1 MNWKRLSLTLA
12 VTAAALPA
20 RLLGQAACNVDL
32 GKPGQV
38 KDANS
43 ALAKAALFAGK
54 PEQITAAVKEAFTKM
69 SKEEAKVIAANP
81 AGRALVLGNA
91 FVELASL
98 PNGTAPVSRT
108 SLGLTGDGNIDPVA
122 AADSMYDIVD
132 AAGPNCKDQTEEG
145 RRKIYA
151 AFINDAVNQYNAQ
164 QVDSAL
170 ALARRGIAIYDGYK
184 LAYIAYNIQGNALQ
198 SKDDLNGAVASFMRM
213 TDLMKGD
220 TALVED
226 RKNTISNITQVMLAH
241 AENLEGDAKKAK
253 IAEAMAHLQKVLEEF
268 PGDAK
273 AEGAMARAQIMS
285 GDEGAAARVFGA
297 MAASPEKYSEGQLMD
312 AAVNAARAEK
322 TKEAAAL
329 FEAGLK
335 KNPYSRDG
343 LFNAALTIQKMEQW
357 NASEGHI
364 RKLIEVDP
372 ENPEAYQVMALNY
385 QGAAKVSKHLV
396 DSLRKVALDAANDK
410 KTTTAQKNTIAAR
423 VKAELDPA
431 EATFKQLNDSLLK
444 YFNRYQNSKAKVAFN
459 LWSHDGT
466 KHVLGGTVENISDA
480 AADWTMKFDFLDA
493 TGKVVASKE
502 TSVAGLASK
511 SSKAFRVE
519 VEGEGVVAFKYAPFS
534 GTPW

>member
-1 MNWKRLSLTLA
+1 MNWKRLSLTLG

-20 RLLGQAACNVDL
+20 SLVAQATCNIDL

-43 ALAKAALFAGK
+43 SLAKAALFAGK
-54 PEQITAAVKEAFTKM
+54 ADQTTAAVKEAFAKLA
-69 SKEEAKVIAANP
+69 KDEAKVIAANP
-81 AGRALVLGNA
+81 AGRALLMGNA
-91 FVELASL
+91 FVELATL
-98 PNGTAPVSRT
+98 PNGTAPIARAA
-108 SLGLTGDGNIDPVA
+108 LGLAGEGTIDPVA
-122 AADSMYDIVD
+122 AADSMYDVVD
-132 AAGPNCKDQTEEG
+132 ASGPGCKDQTEEG
-145 RRKIYA
+145 RRKVYA

-170 ALARRGIAIYDGYK
+170 ALARRGLSIYDGYK

-198 SKDDLNGAVASFMRM
+198 SKDDLNGAVESFMRM

-220 TALVED
+220 TALVDD
-226 RKNTISNITQVMLAH
+226 RKNTMSNVTQVMLAH

-253 IAEAMAHLQKVLEEF
+253 VTQVMSYLTKVLEEF

-273 AEGAMARAQIMS
+273 AEAAMARAQIMS

-297 MAASPEKYSEGQLMD
+297 MAANPDKYTESQLLE

-322 TKEAAAL
+322 PNEAAAL

-343 LFNAALTIQKMEQW
+343 LFNVALTLQKLERW
-357 NASEGHI
+357 KDSEAYI

-385 QGAAKVSKHLV
+385 QGAAKEDKHLV

-410 KTTTAQKNTIAAR
+410 KTTTAQKNAIAAR
-423 VKAELDPA
+423 VKAELEPA
-431 EATFKQLNDSLLK
+431 EAMFKSLNDSLLK
-444 YFNRYQNSKAKVAFN
+444 YFNRYQNSKAKVSFN
-459 LWSHDGT
+459 LWSHDGN
-466 KHVLGGTVENISDA
+466 KHVLAGAVENMSDA

-502 TSVAGLASK
+502 TSVAALAAK
-511 SSKAFRVE
+511 GSKAFRLE
-519 VEGEGVVAFKYAPFS
+519 VEGAGIVSFKYAPFS
-534 GTPW
+534 GS